1 MTGTLYHIKFADAI
15 TVENFVNHYPQ
26 YAEKYNLKRG
36 KAIDVLSICHNG
48 RSYVV
53 FFYIK

>member
-1 MTGTLYHIKFADAI
+1 MTGTLYHIKFTDAI